1 MQLIVNPQI
10 PRFGGVIRS
19 LAGKSKHG
27 ILAENDVKLFV
38 LCRSPNAEPHLLAL
52 GLLRPGFLEQLCL
65 QSLSR
70 HWSRL
75 PAILKENCA
84 ATRMLQVS
92 IDAARP
98 PHRVSKTSSD
108 CKLGQGTDVD
118 DKE

>member
-52 GLLRPGFLEQLCL
+52 GLLRPGFFNSFVCKVFPGIG
-65 QSLSR
+65 R
-70 HWSRL
+70 
-75 PAILKENCA
+75 AC
-84 ATRMLQVS
+84 
-92 IDAARP
+92 P
-98 PHRVSKTSSD
+98 PS
-108 CKLGQGTDVD
+108 
-118 DKE
+118 